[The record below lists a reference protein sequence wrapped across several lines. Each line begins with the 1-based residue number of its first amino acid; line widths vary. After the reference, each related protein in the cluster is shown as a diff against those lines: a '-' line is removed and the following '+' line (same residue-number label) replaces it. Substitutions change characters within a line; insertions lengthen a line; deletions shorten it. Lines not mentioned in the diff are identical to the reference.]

1 MADQVQELES
11 AILQQA
17 TRLASEYQERAKR
30 SKDNILREAHDKLH
44 LREEREVLLAK
55 AKSERIYRRKVQASE
70 LKFQKELD
78 HLRWDLVQGILEQ
91 LDDRM
96 IELKKDNQAY
106 QELLSQL
113 LRSAAET
120 VDAPKLVAEVNADDL
135 KQLTPVWETFSK
147 AAAPGREI
155 SLNPTPIET
164 HGGIL
169 VRTEDNSVR
178 VNNTFEGR
186 CERLASQ
193 LHQII
198 IQRLLPDRRA
208 HEGVT
213 KTI

>member
-17 TRLASEYQERAKR
+17 KRLAAEYQERAKR
-30 SKDNILREAHDKLH
+30 SKDNILREAHDRLH

-96 IELKKDNQAY
+96 TEIRKDQEAY
-106 QELLSQL
+106 LELLSQL
-113 LRSAAET
+113 LAAAAQT
-120 VDAPKLVAEVNADDL
+120 LDAPRLVAELNADDL
-135 KQLTPVWETFSK
+135 KVLSPIWANFVK
-147 AAAPGREI
+147 GAAPDREI

-169 VRTEDNSVR
+169 VRSEDNSVR

-186 CERLASQ
+186 SERLASQ
-193 LHQII
+193 LHQVIL
-198 IQRLLPDRRA
+198 QRLLPDRRT
-208 HEGVT
+208 HESVS